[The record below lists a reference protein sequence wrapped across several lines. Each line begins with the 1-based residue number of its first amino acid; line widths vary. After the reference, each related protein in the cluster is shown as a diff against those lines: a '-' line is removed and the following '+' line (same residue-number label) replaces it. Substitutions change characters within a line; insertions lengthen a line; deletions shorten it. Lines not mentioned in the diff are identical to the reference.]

1 MEDLDRAEHRME
13 VGKTGDSICIPKPP
27 VASER
32 TFHVL
37 VRKMPRLQ
45 GLTGIK
51 LTGQPVSP
59 RDHYAWIFYPRVLVT
74 KLRSS
79 CL

>member
-1 MEDLDRAEHRME
+1 MEE
-13 VGKTGDSICIPKPP
+13 TGDSICIPKPP

-59 RDHYAWIFYPRVLVT
+59 RDLPVPVSQCWDYYHGPL
-74 KLRSS
+74 
-79 CL
+79 